1 MTPWQ
6 IVLVALG
13 ALLLL
18 LLSLLLIGRAKLI
31 LRYSSGLEVKFSV
44 FGIQKTILQ
53 HKKAAPRRAKPLT
66 DLTDLPG
73 VDRKLKRLFK
83 QQKKALAKVKRRQV
97 KEAKQKLKRQ
107 KRREEKEKKRTSPK
121 LSPQE
126 VLTLVSHLIE
136 KAYEITKGKFRL
148 SIECL
153 TIVVGS
159 EDAATTALLY
169 GSLSTLL
176 AGLTDFLDDN
186 GIRTKVEKDAVSI
199 SPDFTSGQCKAK
211 ISLVFSTGLLRA
223 LIILARGGITYIR
236 EKAAA
241 EQHAGER
248 LSQQPSES
256 PSANAE

>member
-1 MTPWQ
+1 MTLWQ

-18 LLSLLLIGRAKLI
+18 LVSLLLIGRAKLI
-31 LRYSSGLEVKFSV
+31 LRYRSGLEVKLSF

-53 HKKAAPRRAKPLT
+53 NKNAAPRKAKPLT

-83 QQKKALAKVKRRQV
+83 QQKRALAKAKRRQL
-97 KEAKQKLKRQ
+97 KEAKQSLRRQ
-107 KRREEKEKKRTSPK
+107 KKKEKEKKRTSPK

-126 VLTLVSHLIE
+126 VLTLALHLIE
-136 KAYEITKGKFRL
+136 KAYEITKGKFDLRIERL
-148 SIECL
+148 I
-153 TIVVGS
+153 IIVGS

-176 AGLTDFLDDN
+176 AGLTDFLDTN
-186 GIRTKVEKDAVSI
+186 GVRTKVEKDAVSI
-199 SPDFTSGQCKAK
+199 SPDFTAEQCKAK
-211 ISLVFSTGLLRA
+211 ISLVLSTGLLRA
-223 LIILARGGITYIR
+223 LIILARGGVAYIR

-241 EQHAGER
+241 EQHAKER
-248 LSQQPSES
+248 FAQQPSEN
-256 PSANAE
+256 PSAKAE